1 MRQPILKEKSM
12 KENIKIAYK
21 TLRDGDIAAEVVV
34 STIAAVKS
42 LPRLENNVF
51 DMTSVSG
58 DAYEAGGVVY
68 PFYMYYET
76 KVNGKAGYFDLMDQ
90 LRYFSDKIEEEFTLE
105 NVAGYLTMMV
115 DSIEAISP
123 EIYEL
128 YRELVALF
136 RARMKHAIEMFADEE
151 PCAAKALIGASLE
164 KACNMDLLLAEKY
177 MDTAKSFQA

>member
-1 MRQPILKEKSM
+1 M

-21 TLRDGDIAAEVVV
+21 TLREGAVAADVVI

-42 LPRLENNVF
+42 LPRFENNVF
-51 DMTSVSG
+51 DMTSVSENV
-58 DAYEAGGVVY
+58 YEAGGVVY

-90 LRYFSDKIEEEFTLE
+90 LRYFSDRIEEEFTLE
-105 NVAGYLTMMV
+105 NVAGYLAMMV

-128 YRELVALF
+128 YHELVALF
-136 RARMKHAIEMFADEE
+136 RARMKQAMEAFAEE
-151 PCAAKALIGASLE
+151 ASSEAKASIGASLE
-164 KACNMDLLLAEKY
+164 KACGMDLLLSEKY

>member
-1 MRQPILKEKSM
+1 M

-21 TLRDGDIAAEVVV
+21 TLREGNAAADVVV
-34 STIAAVKS
+34 SMIEAVKA
-42 LPRLENNVF
+42 LPRFENNVF

-58 DAYEAGGVVY
+58 DVYKAGGIVY

-90 LRYFSDKIEEEFTLE
+90 LRYFSDRIEEEFTLE
-105 NVAGYLTMMV
+105 NAAGYLAMMV

-128 YRELVALF
+128 YHELVALF
-136 RARMKHAIEMFADEE
+136 RARMKQAIEAFAGEASSE
-151 PCAAKALIGASLE
+151 AKASIGASLE
-164 KACNMDLLLAEKY
+164 KACGMDLLLSEKY
-177 MDTAKSFQA
+177 LDTAKSFQA

>member
-1 MRQPILKEKSM
+1 M
-12 KENIKIAYK
+12 KENIKIAYE
-21 TLRDGDIAAEVVV
+21 TLRNGDAAAEVVV
-34 STIAAVKS
+34 SAIAAVKR

-51 DMTSVSG
+51 DMTSVSD
-58 DAYEAGGVVY
+58 DAYEAGGIVY

-90 LRYFSDKIEEEFTLE
+90 LRYFSDKIEEEFTLK

-128 YRELVALF
+128 YHEWVALS
-136 RARMKHAIEMFADEE
+136 RARMKQAMEVFAGEASSAE
-151 PCAAKALIGASLE
+151 KAMIGAALE
-164 KACNMDLLLAEKY
+164 KACGMDLLLSEKY
-177 MDTAKSFQA
+177 LDTAKSFQA